1 MTLEEQ
7 KKALDQKRNF
17 VLQVPAGNI
26 KSHVKEYEEAYKQKK
41 QQILAEIERKR
52 LEEAQKLEDHINS
65 LKYKPN
71 AALIY

>member
-26 KSHVKEYEEAYKQKK
+26 KSHVKEYEEAYK
-41 QQILAEIERKR
+41 
-52 LEEAQKLEDHINS
+52 
-65 LKYKPN
+65 
-71 AALIY
+71 